1 MLLTW
6 PSRTPGSGPQD
17 PKDIELELQG
27 LQFRG
32 DDFQT
37 SPNAGWVLVQGPSR
51 SLQMHVDKK
60 KKKLRMLGYV
70 IWDGKRLQRWYV
82 FDYPNELDK

>member
-1 MLLTW
+1 
-6 PSRTPGSGPQD
+6 
-17 PKDIELELQG
+17 
-27 LQFRG
+27 
-32 DDFQT
+32 
-37 SPNAGWVLVQGPSR
+37 
-51 SLQMHVDKK
+51 MHVDKK